1 MQDNGLGKYTVS
13 YGVSLAIT
21 VLLSALLVVFKE
33 LNDPLLN
40 FMKKVTIH
48 HWVTHGAFDLIIFV
62 VLGWLLAQLNGGAG
76 LKIPTKNFI
85 TMIVGVVV
93 LGGLIIAGFYL
104 IVG

>member
-13 YGVSLAIT
+13 FGVSLAIT

-48 HWVTHGAFDLIIFV
+48 HWVTHGTFDLIIFV
-62 VLGWLLAQLNGGAG
+62 VLGWLLAQLNGGTG

-85 TMIVGVVV
+85 TMIVGAVV

>member
-1 MQDNGLGKYTVS
+1 MQNNGLGKYTVS

-33 LNDPLLN
+33 LNEPLLN

-48 HWVTHGAFDLIIFV
+48 HWVTHGAFDLIVFV

-76 LKIPTKNFI
+76 LKISTKSFI
-85 TMIVGVVV
+85 TMIVGAVV
-93 LGGLIIAGFYL
+93 LGGLIISGFYL
-104 IVG
+104 IDG

>member
-1 MQDNGLGKYTVS
+1 MENNGLEKYTVS

-33 LNDPLLN
+33 LNEPLLN
-40 FMKKVTIH
+40 LMKKVTIH
-48 HWVTHGAFDLIIFV
+48 HWVTHGAFDLIVFV

-76 LKIPTKNFI
+76 VRISTKSLV
-85 TMIVGVVV
+85 TMIVGAVV

-104 IVG
+104 IEG